1 MEMETPTPLKIRLQC
16 TVEFDSISTP
26 RNSVA
31 NAFLLAVQVSTF
43 KLTSFRI
50 GSFNV
55 SQLQKLVT
63 NVTALVFDVQLNLAQ
78 KSSGGY
84 VKMSVE
90 TASGSFK
97 NPRLQS
103 LFGCNYLGC
112 LPLKL
117 IDFDLKFNLKRH
129 NLKQLD

>member
-1 MEMETPTPLKIRLQC
+1 METPTPLKIRLQC

-90 TASGSFK
+90 TASGLLQKSKTAKSF
-97 NPRLQS
+97 RLQ
-103 LFGCNYLGC
+103 LFGLFASE
-112 LPLKL
+112 
-117 IDFDLKFNLKRH
+117 ID
-129 NLKQLD
+129 